1 MVEDRYRVLVI
12 EQDEATRT
20 VLATVLADAGYEVQS
35 YRAAGAALE
44 ALTGWRPDLVVQSL
58 VRPAAGWSIFRAGQ
72 RPLEVAPDTP
82 VLIVS
87 ANLDRHAGR
96 LTAPPS
102 RLPKLPDLDGLLEA
116 LRKLMQPQQSE
127 P

>member
-1 MVEDRYRVLVI
+1 MADERYRVLVI

-20 VLATVLADAGYEVQS
+20 ILATVLADAGYEVRT
-35 YRAAGAALE
+35 YRAAGAVLE
-44 ALTGWRPDLVVQSL
+44 ALAAWQPDLVVQSL
-58 VRPAAGWSIFRAGQ
+58 VRPASGWSIFRAGQ
-72 RPLEVAPDTP
+72 RLLEVAPDTP

-116 LRKLMQPQQSE
+116 LRKLMRPH
-127 P
+127 PDDP

>member
-1 MVEDRYRVLVI
+1 MDERGAADR
-12 EQDEATRT
+12 TR
-20 VLATVLADAGYEVQS
+20 LEIFRGGFEPDDHLADAGYEVRS

-58 VRPAAGWSIFRAGQ
+58 VRPASGWSIFRAGQ
-72 RPLEVAPDTP
+72 RPLEVAPHTQ

-116 LRKLMQPQQSE
+116 LRKLMD
-127 P
+127 